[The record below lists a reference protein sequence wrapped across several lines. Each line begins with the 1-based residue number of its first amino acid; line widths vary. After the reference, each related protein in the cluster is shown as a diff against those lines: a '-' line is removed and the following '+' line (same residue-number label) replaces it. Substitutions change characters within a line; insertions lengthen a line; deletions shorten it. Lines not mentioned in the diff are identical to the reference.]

1 MNMMFN
7 AQHPGEMLRE
17 YIGETPVTEAA
28 QALGV
33 TQANLSRIL
42 NGHTGISADMAIR
55 LSEALET
62 SPEFWL
68 NLQMQ
73 HDLWNAS
80 QCQRPIIK
88 KLVQDFAQESAVWRF
103 ICL

>member
-7 AQHPGEMLRE
+7 APHPGEMLRE

-28 QALGV
+28 LALGV
-33 TQANLSRIL
+33 TRANLSRIL

-73 HDLWNAS
+73 HALWIAS
-80 QCQRPIIK
+80 QRQRPVIK
-88 KLVQDFAQESAVWRF
+88 KLVQDFV
-103 ICL
+103 

>member
-1 MNMMFN
+1 MNMIFN
-7 AQHPGEMLRE
+7 APHPGEMLRE
-17 YIGETPVTEAA
+17 YIGETPVNEAA

-33 TQANLSRIL
+33 TRANLSRIL

-73 HDLWNAS
+73 YDLWNAS
-80 QCQRPIIK
+80 QRQRPVIK
-88 KLVQDFAQESAVWRF
+88 KLVQDFA
-103 ICL
+103 

>member
-1 MNMMFN
+1 
-7 AQHPGEMLRE
+7 MLRE

-80 QCQRPIIK
+80 QCQRPVIK
-88 KLVQDFAQESAVWRF
+88 KLVQGFA
-103 ICL
+103 